1 MDITGSTRR
10 HVDDASS
17 WSMLMGLQLLRAHD
31 GDDDKTMNGVDEQEM
46 VLPDAEALL
55 MVEPSKKLSHSD
67 VSNEELLPS
76 KTIASSDV
84 SSPAGSDLPQEAI
97 PSNWQLVVVSTSC
110 YFSNTQASI
119 VAISDCSSPPTA
131 VVPRAGVCRDGVDC
145 VDPRCCYDLSG
156 GHHSA

>member
-1 MDITGSTRR
+1 
-10 HVDDASS
+10 
-17 WSMLMGLQLLRAHD
+17 
-31 GDDDKTMNGVDEQEM
+31 MNGVDEQEM

-110 YFSNTQASI
+110 YF
-119 VAISDCSSPPTA
+119 
-131 VVPRAGVCRDGVDC
+131 
-145 VDPRCCYDLSG
+145 
-156 GHHSA
+156 